1 MSTVGTESNREA
13 SRWSWRGR
21 RLRLTVLGLS
31 VVVAF
36 FTVVGPIS
44 FWNRSAPPAVLPDT
58 QTQFSLD
65 LKVVGTMT
73 HDVVYAVEQ
82 RARPKYRI
90 FAFDPTTGTDTTVF
104 TVPTNGIVYSIALS
118 PDRKTLAVSHSPD
131 FHIGGSRLSL
141 LDTSTKQLTEL
152 TTATTGLFDVDLEWA
167 PDGESIYSTRVD
179 QRAAIERLD
188 VASTNATNGTVKTVA
203 ENAVDPAFSGGQLYY
218 LEVDET
224 RARRTIRALSSA
236 ESISVSEQPV
246 DLDHL
251 LGGPDGSKLR
261 VGVITPKPTR
271 SVTLGTPAGAHGN
284 HDVPST
290 WWQIT
295 TDPQPSSAPLGIDPT
310 IVYDAT
316 SRNDSVV
323 YATKEGLSIAV
334 GATRT
339 DLIASRAIRL
349 VAA

>member
-1 MSTVGTESNREA
+1 M
-13 SRWSWRGR
+13 
-21 RLRLTVLGLS
+21 LGLS
-31 VVVAF
+31 LVVVF

-44 FWNRSAPPAVLPDT
+44 FWNRGAPPAVLPDT

-90 FAFDPTTGTDTTVF
+90 FAFDPTTGIDTTVF
-104 TVPTNGIVYSIALS
+104 TVPTDAIVYSIALS
-118 PDRKTLAVSHSPD
+118 RDRKTLAVSYSPD
-131 FHIGGSRLSL
+131 FHIGGSGLSL
-141 LDTSTKQLTEL
+141 LDTTTNQMTEL
-152 TTATTGLFDVDLEWA
+152 TAATTGLFDVDLEWA
-167 PDGESIYSTRVD
+167 PDGTSIYSTRVD
-179 QRAAIERLD
+179 QRVAVERLGVVRAD
-188 VASTNATNGTVKTVA
+188 VVTGTVETIA
-203 ENAVDPAFSGGQLYY
+203 ENAVDPAFNGDQLYY

-261 VGVITPKPTR
+261 VGVITPKQTPSLT
-271 SVTLGTPAGAHGN
+271 VGTAAGAHGN

-295 TDPQPSSAPLGIDPT
+295 THPQRGSVPLGIDPT

-316 SRNDSVV
+316 SRDDSIV
-323 YATKEGLSIAV
+323 YATQEGLSIAV